1 MVRRVLLT
9 LTLLLSG
16 ALLFSQQFT
25 VVSGGGALYRV
36 NPEDCSADFLVYSA
50 SMTDI
55 AYTPDGQLWGI
66 ALFGQLLRINENNG
80 QSVTEHAFPSNY
92 FYTALVAA
100 PDGRIFTATDLGRL
114 YSYDPATGT
123 ETFHG
128 LIGYGSAG
136 DLTFYQGQMI
146 MASTDNSMVV
156 VDIDNPPDSYVLMD
170 FNVGGEIFGI
180 VTYVTDCTNTVTYA
194 SNDNDRGGLF
204 QVDFTTQELT
214 LICEF
219 NFNIFGAASELE
231 FLAASPVVIDGI
243 EATPTDCINPQG
255 AIAVSASGGNGDLY
269 YSLDGLNFQQSNV
282 FSNLPAGDY
291 MVYVED
297 QEGCMASD
305 AVAIPSLGDP
315 PVIVNTTLEPAS
327 CGLANGAVTL
337 TAGSGAP
344 PYEYSIGPM
353 GPYGPEPGFSGL
365 PAGPHLIRV
374 RDARGCTASTTVEL
388 PGSPAVV
395 ITSVT
400 EQSCGP
406 GDGRLSV
413 QASGGTGSLSYS
425 LNGGAGQASG
435 SFSGLAQGE
444 YVAAVVDEAGCM
456 ANASAVVPDVAP
468 LALELL
474 ESKACGEGESAFS
487 VTASGG
493 NGGYQYR
500 LAGGSLQPTGLF
512 EGLGSGLY
520 QPEAV
525 DAAGCV
531 SQPFPVNIK
540 AVEKLR
546 FSAIDIT
553 PGQCLE
559 SNGAISARVQG
570 GSPPFLF
577 SLNGL
582 EQSGGVFSNL
592 AAGAYLL
599 AVVDEQGCSLADSVT
614 AASICPIY
622 LPNAFSPNGD
632 GRNDRFLLFSGVEVQ
647 IRSFRIFNR
656 WGGMVYEKQAF
667 SSSDTALFWDGAHQG
682 QPAPAGI
689 YAYYVELINA
699 SGEAEFH
706 EGEVMLVR

>member
-1 MVRRVLLT
+1 MVRRALLILVLLV
-9 LTLLLSG
+9 SG
-16 ALLFSQQFT
+16 ASLFSQQFT
-25 VVSGGGALYRV
+25 VISGDGALYRV
-36 NPEDCSADFLVYSA
+36 NPEDCSASFLVYSA

-55 AYTPDGQLWGI
+55 TYTPDGQLWGI

-80 QSVTEHAFPSNY
+80 QFVTEHAFPSAY

-128 LIGYGSAG
+128 MIGYGSAG

-146 MASTDNSMVV
+146 MASTGNSMVV
-156 VDIDNPPDSYVLMD
+156 VDIDNPPDSYVLMN

-180 VTYVTDCTNTVTYA
+180 VTYVTDCINTVTYA

-231 FLAASPVVIDGI
+231 FLAASPVLIDAI
-243 EATPTDCINPQG
+243 EVTPTDCISPQG

-269 YSLDGLNFQQSNV
+269 YSLDGVNFQQSNI
-282 FSNLPAGDY
+282 FNNLPAGNY
-291 MVYVED
+291 TVYVED

-327 CGLANGAVTL
+327 CGLANGALLL
-337 TAGSGAP
+337 TAGNGSP
-344 PYEYSIGPM
+344 PYDYSIGPM

-365 PAGPHLIRV
+365 PAGPHLIWV
-374 RDARGCTASTTVEL
+374 RDARGCTDSMTVEL

-395 ITSVT
+395 IASVT
-400 EQSCGP
+400 ELSCGP
-406 GDGRLSV
+406 GAGRLDV
-413 QASGGTGSLSYS
+413 QAAGGTGSLSYS
-425 LNGGAGQASG
+425 LNGGAGQAVNTFAMLQPG
-435 SFSGLAQGE
+435 FYE
-444 YVAAVVDEAGCM
+444 IVVMDETGCM
-456 ANASAVVPDVAP
+456 ANASATVPDVSP
-468 LALELL
+468 LVLELL

-487 VTASGG
+487 VRASGG

-500 LAGGSLQPTGLF
+500 LAGGSLQPGGLF
-512 EGLGSGLY
+512 EGLSSGLY
-520 QPEAV
+520 QPEVV

-540 AVEKLR
+540 AAEKLR
-546 FSAIDIT
+546 FSTIDIT

-559 SNGAISARVQG
+559 SNGAISAQVEG
-570 GSPPFLF
+570 GNPPFLF
-577 SLNGL
+577 SLNDL
-582 EQSGGVFSNL
+582 EQPFGTFSGL
-592 AAGAYLL
+592 PAGAYLL
-599 AVVDEQGCSLADSVT
+599 AAVDEQGCSLADSVKV
-614 AASICPIY
+614 ASICPIY

-632 GRNDRFLLFSGVEVQ
+632 GRNDRFLLFSGLEVQ

-656 WGGMVYEKQAF
+656 WGGMVYGKQAF
-667 SSSDTALFWDGAHQG
+667 SSSDTALFWDGTHQG

-699 SGEAEFH
+699 SGEEEFH